1 MVNRAA
7 QVTCYFILASIGM
20 LMLNGACLAQGS
32 GTLRKIRESGSVTLA
47 VREASSPFS
56 FVDDQQQYVGYSI
69 DLCLKIVDALRVE
82 LKMPNLRIDMTAVT
96 PQTRIP
102 LMANGTVDLECGST
116 TNTLERQ
123 KQVDFV
129 VTTFVTGTKLLVK
142 KSSNIKSYRDLKGK
156 PVVVTS
162 GTTNERVIKELDAKE
177 NLGLGFIQAKEHTES
192 FLNLE
197 TGRAAAFP
205 SDEILLRGLKIN
217 AANPAEY
224 EVVGEFLSDAPVAI
238 MLRKD
243 DAAFKKVAD
252 RAILAVIS
260 SGEIKQIYR
269 KWFESPIPPHGVNL
283 KVPMSEALRELFKTP
298 NDNGAGACNRMKC

>member
-7 QVTCYFILASIGM
+7 QVTCCFILASVGA
-20 LMLNGACLAQGS
+20 LLSSGACLAQDS
-32 GTLRKIRESGSVTLA
+32 DTLKKIRDSGSITLA

-69 DLCLKIVDALRVE
+69 DLCLKIVDAMRAE
-82 LKMPNLRIDMTAVT
+82 LKMPKLRVDMTAVT

-116 TNTLERQ
+116 TNTLQRQ
-123 KQVDFV
+123 KQVGFV

-142 KSSNIKSYRDLKGK
+142 KSSNIKNYRDLKGK

-162 GTTNERVIKELDAKE
+162 GTADGRVMQELDARE
-177 NLGLGFIQAKEHTES
+177 NLGLGFILAKEHTES

-205 SDEILLRGLKIN
+205 SDEILLRGLKAN
-217 AANPAEY
+217 ASNPAEY
-224 EVVGEFLSDAPVAI
+224 EVVGDFLSDAPLAI

-243 DAAFKKVAD
+243 DAAFKKIAD
-252 RAILAVIS
+252 QAILALIN
-260 SGEIKQIYR
+260 SGEIEQIYR

-283 KVPMSEALRELFKTP
+283 KVPMSEALRELFKAP
-298 NDNGAGACNRMKC
+298 NDKGAGACNRMKC

>member
-1 MVNRAA
+1 MVDRVT
-7 QVTCYFILASIGM
+7 QVTCYFVLVSVAALWMSA
-20 LMLNGACLAQGS
+20 ACLAQDS
-32 GTLRKIRESGSVTLA
+32 DTLKKIRDSGSVTLA

-56 FVDDQQQYVGYSI
+56 FIDDQQQYVGYSI
-69 DLCLKIVDALRVE
+69 DLCLKIVDAIGAE
-82 LKMPNLRIDMTAVT
+82 LKMPDLRINMTAVT

-102 LMANGTVDLECGST
+102 LMANGTFDLECGST

-123 KQVDFV
+123 KQVGFV

-142 KSSNIKSYRDLKGK
+142 KSSNIKNYRDLKGK

-162 GTTNERVIKELDAKE
+162 GTTDGRVIQELDARE
-177 NLGLGFIQAKEHTES
+177 NLGMSFILAREHTES

-205 SDEILLRGLKIN
+205 SDEILLRCLKVN

-224 EVVGEFLSDAPVAI
+224 EVVGEFLSDAPIAI

-243 DAAFKKVAD
+243 DAAFKKVANQ
-252 RAILAVIS
+252 AILAVIR

-283 KVPMSEALRELFKTP
+283 EMPMSEALMELFKAP
-298 NDNGAGACNRMKC
+298 NDEGVGACNRMKC